1 MRSSDFWQTAGLIGM
16 IVSSVIL
23 CVIMVSRAA
32 PWP

>member
-1 MRSSDFWQTAGLIGM
+1 MRASDFWQTAGLIGM

-23 CVIMVSRAA
+23 CVILVSRAA